1 MQKRVELL
9 IDESQRSNGVNNFCT
24 LSICCYKVATKDS
37 LFPKV
42 PAAAVRYSIKEES
55 DVP

>member
-1 MQKRVELL
+1 MQKRIDLL
-9 IDESQRSNGVNNFCT
+9 IDECQRSNGINNFCT
-24 LSICCYKVATKDS
+24 HSICCYKVATKDS

-42 PAAAVRYSIKEES
+42 PAAVRYSIKEKS